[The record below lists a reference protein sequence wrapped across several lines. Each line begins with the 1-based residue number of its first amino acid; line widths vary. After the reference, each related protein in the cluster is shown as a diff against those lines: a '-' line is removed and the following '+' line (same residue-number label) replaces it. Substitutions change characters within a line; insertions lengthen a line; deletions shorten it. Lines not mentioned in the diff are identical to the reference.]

1 MNERRRKIV
10 ELFSLV
16 VILLLFFGYPTYFFI
31 LNYSLDI
38 KHETN
43 RWMMI
48 SDNDGNKIAVEAINI
63 SLWDELASFYQLYQN
78 SGEQISIW
86 GVITSYNNTWQ
97 FRLAPETL
105 YFRLGIFPSMV
116 YPINEIADNLE
127 MHLSTKIGFYVNS
140 IQFIN
145 FRYAGVIPFIIDMV
159 VTGVSILL
167 FSLYFYFKRE
177 RRLATKIKEE
187 LLITKKSPEGI
198 SFTDLSQKIGLKEKR
213 IKSLIH
219 KRNLVEDLGLQ
230 ITDDKIKFK
239 AVIYSK
245 SINQIE
251 DQLPYFTQLSNDQ
264 LTLDHYSQLFQFK
277 TDLEEALVYF
287 SKDSSNVTK
296 QTQIEATLEVI
307 TDLLESIT

>member
-1 MNERRRKIV
+1 
-10 ELFSLV
+10 
-16 VILLLFFGYPTYFFI
+16 
-31 LNYSLDI
+31 
-38 KHETN
+38 
-43 RWMMI
+43 
-48 SDNDGNKIAVEAINI
+48 
-63 SLWDELASFYQLYQN
+63 
-78 SGEQISIW
+78 
-86 GVITSYNNTWQ
+86 
-97 FRLAPETL
+97 
-105 YFRLGIFPSMV
+105 
-116 YPINEIADNLE
+116 
-127 MHLSTKIGFYVNS
+127 
-140 IQFIN
+140 
-145 FRYAGVIPFIIDMV
+145 MV